1 MSAQKDFL
9 LSNNPSES
17 ERSKVKYEVVKG
29 RSIEKRKLKCR
40 LRRLKATHSIIN
52 FIVLNATFGSP
63 PSEDLTGQAIMNHQS
78 NNQLIRIS
86 SVSFGKVIVE
96 GKKIGG

>member
-1 MSAQKDFL
+1 MAESDAFNHQFHPVKCCL
-9 LSNNPSES
+9 WQPS
-17 ERSKVKYEVVKG
+17 
-29 RSIEKRKLKCR
+29 
-40 LRRLKATHSIIN
+40 
-52 FIVLNATFGSP
+52 FG
-63 PSEDLTGQAIMNHQS
+63 ELTGQAIMNHQS